1 MTGLQV
7 LEGIRTGTIPAPG
20 FAVLL
25 DLTLEHVEEGR
36 VTFAMT
42 PGEAHLN
49 PLGTVHG
56 GLLAT
61 MLDSAMG
68 CAVQSV
74 LPAGSSYTTLQL
86 DVKYVR
92 SPALGRGRIVAEGTV
107 VHAGRRTA
115 TAEGRVL
122 DSGGRLCAHATTTC
136 LVLPGED
143 VSARATR

>member
-1 MTGLQV
+1 MTGLQ
-7 LEGIRTGTIPAPG
+7 LLKGIRSGAIPPPG

-25 DLTLEHVEEGR
+25 GLTLEQVEECS

-42 PGEAHLN
+42 PGEEHLN

-92 SPALGRGRIVAEGTV
+92 SPALDRGRIVAEGTV

-122 DSGGRLCAHATTTC
+122 DSAGRLCAHATTTC
-136 LVLPGED
+136 LVLPGD
-143 VSARATR
+143 GVSARATR

>member
-1 MTGLQV
+1 MTGLQL
-7 LEGIRTGTIPAPG
+7 LERIRTGTVPPPG

-25 DLTLEHVEEGR
+25 GLTLEQVEEGR

-42 PGEAHLN
+42 PGDAHLN

-92 SPALGRGRIVAEGTV
+92 SPPLDRGRIVAEGTV

-122 DSGGRLCAHATTTC
+122 GGDGRLCAHATTTC
-136 LVLPGED
+136 LILPGD
-143 VSARATR
+143 GVSAGATA

>member
-1 MTGLQV
+1 MTGLQL
-7 LEGIRTGTIPAPG
+7 LEGIRTGTVPPPG

-25 DLTLEHVEEGR
+25 GLTLEQVEEGR

-92 SPALGRGRIVAEGTV
+92 SPPLGRGRILAEGTV

-122 DSGGRLCAHATTTC
+122 DGDGRLCAHATTTC
-136 LVLPGED
+136 LVLPGD
-143 VSARATR
+143 GVSARASR

>member
-1 MTGLQV
+1 MTGLQL
-7 LEGIRTGTIPAPG
+7 LEGIRAGTIPPPG

-25 DLTLEHVEEGR
+25 DLTLESVEEGR

-92 SPALGRGRIVAEGTV
+92 SPPLGRGRIVAEGSV

-115 TAEGRVL
+115 TADGRVL
-122 DSGGRLCAHATTTC
+122 DSEGRLCAHATTTC
-136 LVLPGED
+136 LILPGKG
-143 VSARATR
+143 VSAPATR

>member
-1 MTGLQV
+1 MTGLQL
-7 LEGIRTGTIPAPG
+7 LEGIRAGTISPPG

-25 DLTLEHVEEGR
+25 DLTLEQVEEGF

-92 SPALGRGRIVAEGTV
+92 SPQLGSGPIVAEGSV
-107 VHAGRRTA
+107 VHSGRRTA

-136 LVLPGED
+136 LVLPGDE
-143 VSARATR
+143 VSAPATP

>member
-1 MTGLQV
+1 MTGLQL
-7 LEGIRTGTIPAPG
+7 LEGIRTGTIPPPG

-25 DLTLEHVEEGR
+25 GLSLEDVEAGR

-42 PGEAHLN
+42 PGDAHLN

-68 CAVQSV
+68 CAIQSV
-74 LPAGSSYTTLQL
+74 LPAGMSYTTVQL

-92 SPALGRGRIVAEGTV
+92 SPRIGEGRVSAEGQV
-107 VHAGRRTA
+107 VHCGRRTA

-122 DSGGRLCAHATTTC
+122 DAQGRLCAHATTTC
-136 LVLPGED
+136 LVLAGER
-143 VSARATR
+143 VSGQATR

>member
-1 MTGLQV
+1 MTGLQL
-7 LEGIRTGTIPAPG
+7 LEGIRAGTIPSPG

-25 DLTLEHVEEGR
+25 DLTLDHVEEGR

-42 PGEAHLN
+42 PGAAHLN

-92 SPALGRGRIVAEGTV
+92 SPQLGDRIVAEGAI

-122 DSGGRLCAHATTTC
+122 DAGGRLCAHATTTC
-136 LVLPGED
+136 LVLPGDE
-143 VSARATR
+143 VSARATP

>member
-1 MTGLQV
+1 MTGLQL
-7 LEGIRTGTIPAPG
+7 LERIRTGTVPPPG

-25 DLTLEHVEEGR
+25 GLTLEQVEEGR

-42 PGEAHLN
+42 PGDAHLN

-86 DVKYVR
+86 DVKSAPRR
-92 SPALGRGRIVAEGTV
+92 STAAGSSPRAPSCTRAGGRPPPRA
-107 VHAGRRTA
+107 ACSARTA
-115 TAEGRVL
+115 G
-122 DSGGRLCAHATTTC
+122 CA
-136 LVLPGED
+136 
-143 VSARATR
+143 RTRRRPA

>member
-1 MTGLQV
+1 MTGLELLRAV
-7 LEGIRTGTIPAPG
+7 RSGDVPPPG

-25 DLTLEHVEEGR
+25 DLTLETVDQGHVVFGL
-36 VTFAMT
+36 T
-42 PGEAHLN
+42 PGEQHLN

-68 CAVQSV
+68 CAVQTM
-74 LPAGSSYTTLQL
+74 LPAGTSYTTVQL

-92 SPALGRGRIVAEGTV
+92 TSSLGGGQIRASGSV

-115 TAEGRVL
+115 TAEGQVHDAR
-122 DSGGRLCAHATTTC
+122 GRLCAHATTTC
-136 LVLPGED
+136 LVLSGE
-143 VSARATR
+143 

>member
-1 MTGLQV
+1 MTGLQL
-7 LEGIRTGTIPAPG
+7 LEGIRAGTIPPPG

-25 DLTLEHVEEGR
+25 DLTLEHVEEGH

-68 CAVQSV
+68 CAVQSM

-92 SPALGRGRIVAEGTV
+92 PPQLGRGPIVAEGTV

-122 DSGGRLCAHATTTC
+122 DSDGRLCAHATTTC

>member
-1 MTGLQV
+1 MTGLQL
-7 LEGIRTGTIPAPG
+7 LERIRTGTVPPPG

-25 DLTLEHVEEGR
+25 GLTLEQVEEGR

-42 PGEAHLN
+42 PGDAHLN

-92 SPALGRGRIVAEGTV
+92 SPPLDRGRIVAEGTV

-122 DSGGRLCAHATTTC
+122 GEDGRLCAHATTTC
-136 LVLPGED
+136 LILPGD
-143 VSARATR
+143 GVSAGATA

>member
-1 MTGLQV
+1 MTGLEL
-7 LEGIRTGTIPAPG
+7 LEGIRAGTIPPPG

-25 DLTLEHVEEGR
+25 GLTLEHVEEGR

-74 LPAGSSYTTLQL
+74 LPAGGTYTTLQL

-92 SPALGRGRIVAEGTV
+92 SPALGQGPVVAEGTV

-122 DSGGRLCAHATTTC
+122 DAGGRLCAHATTTC
-136 LVLPGED
+136 LVLAGER
-143 VSARATR
+143 VSGQATR

>member
-1 MTGLQV
+1 MTGLELLQ
-7 LEGIRTGTIPAPG
+7 GIQSGTVPPPG

-25 DLTLEHVEEGR
+25 GLDLENVEEGR
-36 VTFAMT
+36 VVFTME
-42 PGEAHLN
+42 PGEEHLN

-68 CAVQSV
+68 CAIQSV
-74 LPAGSSYTTLQL
+74 LPAGKSYTTVQL

-92 SPALGRGRIVAEGTV
+92 SPRLGEGRIRAEGQV

-115 TAEGRVL
+115 TAEGQVI
-122 DSGGRLCAHATTTC
+122 DAGGRLCAHATTTC
-136 LVLPGED
+136 LVLGD
-143 VSARATR
+143 

>member
-1 MTGLQV
+1 MTGLQL
-7 LEGIRTGTIPAPG
+7 LEGIRAGTIPPPG

-25 DLTLEHVEEGR
+25 DLTLEHVEEGS

-74 LPAGSSYTTLQL
+74 LPAGRSYTTVQL

-92 SPALGRGRIVAEGTV
+92 APPLGRGRILAEGSV

-122 DSGGRLCAHATTTC
+122 DSDGRLCAHATTTC
-136 LVLPGED
+136 LILTGDD
-143 VSARATR
+143 VSDRASR

>member
-1 MTGLQV
+1 MTGLELLQ
-7 LEGIRTGTIPAPG
+7 GIRTGAIPPPG

-25 DLTLEHVEEGR
+25 DLELDHVEEGR
-36 VTFAMT
+36 VTFALV

-74 LPAGSSYTTLQL
+74 LPAESTYTTLQL

-92 SPALGRGRIVAEGTV
+92 APPVGQGRIVAEGTV

-122 DSGGRLCAHATTTC
+122 DAGGRLCAHATTTC
-136 LVLPGED
+136 LVLPAAD
-143 VSARATR
+143 VSGRETP

>member
-1 MTGLQV
+1 M
-7 LEGIRTGTIPAPG
+7 
-20 FAVLL
+20 
-25 DLTLEHVEEGR
+25 
-36 VTFAMT
+36 TFAMT
-42 PGEAHLN
+42 PGEEHLN

-74 LPAGSSYTTLQL
+74 LPAGHVYTTVQL

-92 SPALGRGRIVAEGTV
+92 SPPLGRGRILAEGTV

-122 DSGGRLCAHATTTC
+122 DARRAA
-136 LVLPGED
+136 VRARDDDLPGARGLEASGR
-143 VSARATR
+143 VHYAATAGSSFSGRSSSAYDTEWRASSPPGLTS

>member
-1 MTGLQV
+1 MTGLEL
-7 LEGIRTGTIPAPG
+7 LEGIRAGSVPPPG

-25 DLTLEHVEEGR
+25 GLTLEEVEAGR
-36 VTFAMT
+36 VTFALH
-42 PGEAHLN
+42 PEEAHLN

-74 LPAGSSYTTLQL
+74 LPAGTSYTTVQL

-92 SPALGRGRIVAEGTV
+92 SPPLGSGRVLAEGTI

-115 TAEGRVL
+115 TAEGRIV
-122 DSGGRLCAHATTTC
+122 DAQGRLCAHATTTC
-136 LVLPGED
+136 LVLPG
-143 VSARATR
+143 AAA

>member
-1 MTGLQV
+1 MTGLELLQ
-7 LEGIRTGTIPAPG
+7 GIQSGTVPPPG

-25 DLTLEHVEEGR
+25 GLSMERVEEGR
-36 VTFAMT
+36 VAFSME

-74 LPAGSSYTTLQL
+74 LPAGRAYTTVQL

-92 SPALGRGRIVAEGTV
+92 PPRLGSGPITAEGSV

-115 TAEGRVL
+115 TAEGQVFDAQR
-122 DSGGRLCAHATTTC
+122 RLCAHATTTC
-136 LVLPGED
+136 LVLEG
-143 VSARATR
+143 

>member
-1 MTGLQV
+1 MTGLELLQ
-7 LEGIRTGTIPAPG
+7 GIQTGAVPPPG

-25 DLTLEHVEEGR
+25 DLTLESVEEGR
-36 VTFAMT
+36 VTFALE
-42 PGEAHLN
+42 PGETHLN

-74 LPAGSSYTTLQL
+74 LPADRSYTTLQL

-92 SPALGRGRIVAEGTV
+92 APPVGRGRIVAEGTV

-122 DSGGRLCAHATTTC
+122 DAEGRLCAHATTTC
-136 LVLPGED
+136 LVLAAPE
-143 VSARATR
+143 VSARATP

>member
-1 MTGLQV
+1 MTGLQL
-7 LEGIRTGTIPAPG
+7 LEGIRAGTIPPPG

-92 SPALGRGRIVAEGTV
+92 SPALGRGPILAEGTV

-136 LVLPGED
+136 LVLPGD
-143 VSARATR
+143 GVSARASR

>member
-1 MTGLQV
+1 MTGLE
-7 LEGIRTGTIPAPG
+7 LLHGIRTGAIPPPG

-25 DLTLEHVEEGR
+25 DLTLENVEEGR
-36 VTFAMT
+36 VTFALE
-42 PGEAHLN
+42 PGDAHLN

-74 LPAGSSYTTLQL
+74 LPADASYTTLQL

-92 SPALGRGRIVAEGTV
+92 SPPLGRGRIVAEGTV

-122 DSGGRLCAHATTTC
+122 DADGRLCAHATTTC
-136 LVLPGED
+136 LVLPGRELR
-143 VSARATR
+143 AQATR